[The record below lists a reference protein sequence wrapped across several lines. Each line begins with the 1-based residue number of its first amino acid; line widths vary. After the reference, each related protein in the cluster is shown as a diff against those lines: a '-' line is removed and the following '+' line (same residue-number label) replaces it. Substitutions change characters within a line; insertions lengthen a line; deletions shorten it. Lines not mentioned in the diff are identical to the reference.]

1 MLSFE
6 EWNNLFQSVGAVA
19 TAISLF
25 FLVRQLNLQKR
36 EMNINLEY
44 QKREKAIEMCKFY
57 ENLLSDITHIS
68 YLYQK
73 YWRNFKMEKKIVMKD
88 FTKEEFLEYFTE
100 DMIKEMTWI
109 PYNFLIKDFFERS
122 ANNQVKYLDIYSEFK
137 KRDFNIY
144 SDDDFK
150 KMKKEEIEKKNLLN
164 IKLQVLGDNL
174 FKETTKK
181 YESVV
186 NKLEYFS
193 MNFMCGIADE
203 SIVYQSLHQSFFG
216 VISFF
221 YPKICSA
228 NSGTGKDKYYTN
240 LINLYNLWKEREE
253 KYKKEEKN
261 LEQNYHSNKSN
272 YL

>member
-6 EWNNLFQSVGAVA
+6 KWNDLFQSIGAGA
-19 TAISLF
+19 TAVSLF
-25 FLVRQLNLQKR
+25 FLTRQLKLQKR
-36 EMNINLEY
+36 EMNTNLEY

-57 ENLLSDITHIS
+57 ENLLNDISHIS

-73 YWRNFKMEKKIVMKD
+73 YWGNLDVNKKIIMKD
-88 FTKEEFLEYFTE
+88 FTKEEFLEYFPE
-100 DMIKEMTWI
+100 DMMKKMILI
-109 PYNFLIKDFFERS
+109 PYNFLIKDFFEKS
-122 ANNQVKYLDIYSEFK
+122 ANNQVKYLDIYTEFK
-137 KRDFNIY
+137 NRNFNVY
-144 SDDDFK
+144 SDEDFK
-150 KMKKEEIEKKNLLN
+150 KMKKEEVEKKNLLN
-164 IKLQVLGDNL
+164 IKLQVLGENL
-174 FKETTKK
+174 FRETTKK
-181 YESVV
+181 YGSVV

-193 MNFMCGIADE
+193 MNFMSGIADE

-221 YPKICSA
+221 YPKICFA

-253 KYKKEEKN
+253 RYKKEEKN
-261 LEQNYHSNKSN
+261 LEQTYHSNKSN